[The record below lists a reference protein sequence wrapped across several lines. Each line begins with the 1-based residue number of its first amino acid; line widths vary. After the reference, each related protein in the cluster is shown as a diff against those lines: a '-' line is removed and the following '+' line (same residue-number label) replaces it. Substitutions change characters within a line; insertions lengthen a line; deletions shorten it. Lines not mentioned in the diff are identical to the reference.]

1 MILTLESCFSAAH
14 FYSQPKWSE
23 SKNKTIFGKCFSKY
37 GHGHNYKL
45 SVSFDLEPK
54 DLTQKSELQQALHS
68 ITEKLDHHHLNLVI
82 KEFKNQI
89 PTTENLALYFQE
101 KLKKITPS
109 VRIIKIKL
117 FETEDLW
124 TEINYERR

>member
-14 FYSQPKWSE
+14 FYSQPKWSV
-23 SKNKTIFGKCFSKY
+23 SKNKITFGKCFSKY

-45 SVSFDLEPK
+45 VVSFDIDVQSIFK
-54 DLTQKSELQQALHS
+54 KQDLQNALNS
-68 ITEKLDHHHLNLVI
+68 VTNELDHHHLNLTV
-82 KEFKNQI
+82 KEFKTQI
-89 PTTENLALYFQE
+89 PTTENIALYFQD
-101 KLKKITPS
+101 KLKKLIPS
-109 VRIIKIKL
+109 VKIVTIKL